1 MISTRVATEKATS
14 AGVEPIQPKPP
25 TTGRPPKRA
34 ANPAISSG
42 TKTRKPHAAASPRPI
57 RMLVRSS
64 TGSLSIPPVANSR
77 HDRDDKPSGS
87 HATARAAPSLHRV
100 GRVAARPGAAGEAD
114 HPRPPLG

>member
-1 MISTRVATEKATS
+1 MISTTVATEKATS

-34 ANPAISSG
+34 ASPAISSG

-64 TGSLSIPPVANSR
+64 TGSFSIPPVSSGR
-77 HDRDDKPSGS
+77 HDDRYDNHQLHD
-87 HATARAAPSLHRV
+87 ATASPAPSLHGV
-100 GRVAARPGAAGEAD
+100 G
-114 HPRPPLG
+114 